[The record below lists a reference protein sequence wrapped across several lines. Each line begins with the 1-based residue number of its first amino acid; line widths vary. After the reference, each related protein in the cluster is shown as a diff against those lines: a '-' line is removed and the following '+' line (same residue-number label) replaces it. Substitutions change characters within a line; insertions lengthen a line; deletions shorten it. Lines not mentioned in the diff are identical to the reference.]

1 VKQSLNFAF
10 VVAGLLAVAP
20 HLSAQAPAA
29 PPAQN
34 PAAAGQKPAAAPQYG
49 GNPFP
54 EDENSVPVMPSKD
67 APDLPFDAGMNDG
80 RAAAPPVDRDPVRS
94 PDDFANGSGSQTSG
108 FSSSLSGLDNLP
120 PPSDDAQPGKRGK
133 KGAEDTVPEHQETA
147 KEDLTVGKYYLDN
160 KDWRAALSRYQS
172 ALVLAP
178 DEPDVYWGLAESER
192 HLGNFADARA
202 NYQKVIDY
210 DPDSRH
216 AKDAAKALKE
226 PELANAKPQSDSIN
240 K

>member
-1 VKQSLNFAF
+1 MS
-10 VVAGLLAVAP
+10 G
-20 HLSAQAPAA
+20 SI
-29 PPAQN
+29 
-34 PAAAGQKPAAAPQYG
+34 GSG
-49 GNPFP
+49 
-54 EDENSVPVMPSKD
+54 SVPVMPSGN
-67 APDLPFDAGMNDG
+67 APSPDLDAGADNG
-80 RAAAPPVDRDPVRS
+80 RAAVPAVDRDPVRS
-94 PDDFANGSGSQTSG
+94 PDDTASDASSQSQS
-108 FSSSLSGLDNLP
+108 FSSSLSGLDNLAP
-120 PPSDDAQPGKRGK
+120 APDDEQPGKHK
-133 KGAEDTVPEHQETA
+133 KGQEDVVPEHHETA
-147 KEDLTVGKYYLDN
+147 KEDLSVGAYYLDN